1 MPTRTL
7 DPISTPTL
15 NRQLTMTNA
24 LDLATINILELVSK
38 DFIHS
43 KVCDL
48 ELKAYD
54 AEERG
59 MAESHDS

>member
-1 MPTRTL
+1 
-7 DPISTPTL
+7 
-15 NRQLTMTNA
+15 MTKA
-24 LDLATINILELVSK
+24 LDLATINTLELVSK
-38 DFIHS
+38 DFFLS

-59 MAESHDS
+59 MADTHDS